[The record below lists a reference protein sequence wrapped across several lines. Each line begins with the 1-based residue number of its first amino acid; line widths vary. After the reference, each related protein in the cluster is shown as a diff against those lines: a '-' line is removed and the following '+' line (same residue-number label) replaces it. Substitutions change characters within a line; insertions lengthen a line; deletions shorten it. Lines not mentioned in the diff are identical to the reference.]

1 MAQRDDSTRHKA
13 PSSPRVA
20 WPVMYQRWSQI
31 TFLHWRYPVEAVRAL
46 VPESLT
52 VETFDGTAWV
62 GLTPFRMDDVRT
74 PGLPV
79 LPWLSSFPE
88 TNCRTYVRD
97 ERGRPGIWF
106 LSLDAGRL
114 AAAVGGR
121 AGYWLPYFWSDMSVR
136 TEGDRRRYRCRRRWP
151 GPDGVRCDVDVRM
164 GPALAEDEQDE
175 LAHFLTARYRLF
187 SVVAGRPAAAEVEHP
202 DWPLRHARLT
212 GLDQN
217 VLQAAGLPA
226 PDGDPVL
233 HASPGVPVRVGMW
246 SW

>member
-1 MAQRDDSTRHKA
+1 MKA
-13 PSSPRVA
+13 PAPPRVA
-20 WPVMYQRWSQI
+20 RPVMYHRWAQM
-31 TFLHWRYPVEAVRAL
+31 TFLHWRYPADVVREL
-46 VPESLT
+46 VPDSLT

-62 GLTPFRMDDVRT
+62 GLTPFLMKDARI
-74 PGLPV
+74 PGMPA

-97 ERGRPGIWF
+97 TRGRAGIWF

-121 AGYWLPYFWSDMSVR
+121 AGYWLPYFWSDMSVS
-136 TEGDRRRYRCRRRWP
+136 TEGGRRRYRCRRRWP
-151 GPDGVRCDVDVRM
+151 SADEVRCDADVAL
-164 GPALAEDEQDE
+164 GATPAAAEGDE

-187 SVVAGRPAAAEVEHP
+187 TVVAGRLAAAETEHP
-202 DWPLRHARLT
+202 PWPLQDARLI

-226 PDGDPVL
+226 PDGDPIL
-233 HASPGVPVRVGMW
+233 HASPGVAVRVGMW
-246 SW
+246 RW

>member
-1 MAQRDDSTRHKA
+1 MKA
-13 PSSPRVA
+13 PAPPRVA
-20 WPVMYQRWSQI
+20 WPVMYHRWSQM
-31 TFLHWRYPVEAVRAL
+31 TFLHWRYPAEVVRAL
-46 VPESLT
+46 VPDSLT

-62 GLTPFRMDDVRT
+62 GLTPFLMDDARM
-74 PGLPV
+74 PGIPA

-97 ERGRPGIWF
+97 SRGRSGIWF

-136 TEGDRRRYRCRRRWP
+136 TGSDSRQYRCRRRWP
-151 GPDGVRCDVDVRM
+151 GPEGVRCDVDVAV
-164 GPALAEDEQDE
+164 GTTLAEDERDE
-175 LAHFLTARYRLF
+175 LAHFLTARYCLF
-187 SVVAGRPAAAEVEHP
+187 TMVAGRLAAAETEHP
-202 DWPLRHARLT
+202 AWPLQHARLIT
-212 GLDQN
+212 LDQN

-226 PDGDPVL
+226 PDSAPIL
-233 HASPGVPVRVGMW
+233 HASPGVAVRVGMW